1 MLATADKP
9 RRLNLDDYLSAYD
22 SARVGSA
29 HVDLS
34 EFVPDPEDPHY
45 MEVLGSLIIRDMQNG
60 WADSNPRR
68 MADYQRLFPA
78 SLSDRAL
85 LERVTR
91 EEYRLRL
98 EAGERPTFEEYEQ
111 RFGVRTVEWPRPD
124 GQPADFGMRT
134 QVYPLDR
141 NNSPASFACI
151 GHDRQGDLHRAAV
164 SYRQFRLG
172 KSDNL
177 DSWCRSFSGS
187 SDHAELFRDLHESDP
202 QSADRLAEAITTLP
216 DAGTT
221 FLGFRLIQELGKG
234 AFGRVYLARQG
245 DLANRL
251 VALKVSNDTFGES
264 QVLAQ
269 LQHTNI
275 VPIYSMH
282 RAGPFQ
288 AVCMPY
294 FGATTLKDVLIDL
307 GARESLPNSGKG
319 LVSTLNQRKSAT
331 APGRSA
337 KPGELP
343 SLPSPGR
350 DPEAAPLLSSDGEP
364 QRTENAAITLKML
377 EGFSY
382 VEAVLWVG
390 ARMADGLAH
399 AHEHGILHR
408 DLKPENVLLTED
420 GQPMLLDFNLSED
433 TKQRSCTAAGI
444 GGTLP
449 YMAPEHLRAFRD
461 GSRDVDARSDV
472 YGLGIILYELLTAQH
487 PFPTYSDGI
496 AAALPRMIEDRLKP
510 PPDLRSLN
518 PAVSP
523 AVEAIVRHCLE
534 PDPQRR
540 YQTARQLL
548 EDLERHSQD
557 LPLKHVVDPS
567 FRERM
572 GKWARRHPRLTSSTT
587 VGILAGAALLVLGSV
602 AVVRGKHLSR
612 LQAVETLNDFH
623 NDMQTAQFL
632 LYDRMGD
639 PERVERGY
647 DQCQAALSR
656 YHVIDGSRH
665 WEERSEVR
673 NLPDQSRQQLR
684 ADVGELL
691 FMSAGAVSAG
701 AGLWPGRAEKDK
713 PLNLALQF
721 NEAAAACFKGDEVPR
736 AVWQQ
741 RGELL
746 ASLQQNDAAE
756 ELFRKASETPL
767 KTGRDRYL
775 AARLHEKAGNYR
787 KALPLLEEATQ
798 LDPQSYAAWMVKGY
812 CHDQLRQHP
821 EAVACY
827 STCIALRPAVQWA
840 WYNRALARLNQFLYA
855 PACKDFDEA
864 IRLAPTESEF
874 YLNRALAREG
884 LRDYQGAL
892 ADLDKAMELGVTK
905 TRVYFMK
912 ATVREKSGDQMG
924 AQRDRDEG
932 MRRRPADELS
942 WVTRGLARAHT
953 DPQAALADYDEALKL
968 NPLSF
973 CAMQNKAHA
982 LGELLG
988 KDNEAIQ
995 VLDREVFLYPDS
1007 VFARAGRGV
1016 HLARLGKKEAAL
1028 ADAREALLRDTTPPN
1043 LYQVSCIYALT
1054 SQGDPK
1060 NRLRALELLS
1070 LALKGGFGLNLVDKD
1085 TDLDPIRKS
1094 DEFRKIIEAAKA
1106 LENRPAKPTP

>member
-1 MLATADKP
+1 MLATEAKP
-9 RRLNLDDYLSAYD
+9 RALNLDDYLSAYD
-22 SARVGSA
+22 SARVGSE

-45 MEVLGSLIIRDMQNG
+45 MEVLASLIVRDMQNG
-60 WADSNPRR
+60 WADGNPRR
-68 MADYQRLFPA
+68 MADYQHLFPA
-78 SLSDRAL
+78 SLRDRSL

-91 EEYRLRL
+91 EEYCLRL
-98 EAGERPTFEEYEQ
+98 EAGEHPTVEEYEQ

-124 GQPADFGMRT
+124 GRPADPGVRT
-134 QVYPLDR
+134 QVYPAER

-151 GHDRQGDLHRAAV
+151 GPDKQGDLYRAAV

-172 KSDNL
+172 NRDNL
-177 DSWCRSFSGS
+177 DSWCKSFPGS
-187 SDHAELFRDLHESDP
+187 RDHAELFRDLHESGP
-202 QSADRLAEAITTLP
+202 ESADRFAEAITTLP
-216 DAGTT
+216 DAGTN

-251 VALKVSNDTFGES
+251 VALKVSSDTFGES

-307 GARESLPNSGKG
+307 GGRESLPESGKG

-337 KPGELP
+337 KPGNLP
-343 SLPSPGR
+343 SLPSPSD
-350 DPEAAPLLSSDGEP
+350 DPAAAPAFSPDGESGCADNP
-364 QRTENAAITLKML
+364 AITLKML

-382 VEAVLWVG
+382 VQAVLWVG

-433 TKQRSCTAAGI
+433 TKHRSSAAAGI

-449 YMAPEHLRAFRD
+449 YMAPEHLRAFQD
-461 GSRDVDARSDV
+461 GSRDVDARSDI

-510 PPDLRSLN
+510 PPGLRSLN

-523 AVEAIVRHCLE
+523 AVEAIIRHCLE
-534 PDPQRR
+534 PEPQRR
-540 YQTARQLL
+540 YQTARELL
-548 EDLERHSQD
+548 EDIERHSQD
-557 LPLKHVVDPS
+557 LPLKHVAEPS
-567 FRERM
+567 FRERVR
-572 GKWARRHPRLTSSTT
+572 KWARRHPRLTSSTS
-587 VGILAGAALLVLGSV
+587 VGILAGAALLALGSV
-602 AVVRGKHLSR
+602 AVVRGRHLSR
-612 LQAVETLNDFH
+612 LQGAETLNGFRD
-623 NDMQTAQFL
+623 DMQTAQFL

-647 DQCQAALSR
+647 EQCQAALSR

-665 WEERSEVR
+665 WEERSDVKS
-673 NLPDQSRQQLR
+673 LPVESRQQLR

-701 AGLWPGRAEKDK
+701 AGLWPGRADKNK

-721 NEAAAACFKGDEVPR
+721 NEAAATCFKGDEVPR
-736 AVWQQ
+736 AIWQQ

-746 ASLQQNDAAE
+746 ASLQQNGAAE
-756 ELFRKASETPL
+756 ELFRKASDTPL
-767 KTGRDRYL
+767 RTGRDRYL
-775 AARLHEKAGNYR
+775 AARLHEKAGDYR

-812 CHDQLRQHP
+812 CHEQLRQHT

-840 WYNRALARLNQFLYA
+840 WYNRALARLNELQFGH
-855 PACKDFDEA
+855 ACKDFDQA

-884 LRDYQGAL
+884 LKDYKGAL
-892 ADLDKAMELGVTK
+892 ADLDKAMDLGVTK

-912 ATVREKSGDQMG
+912 ATVREKSGDQKG
-924 AQRDRDEG
+924 AQRDREEG
-932 MRRRPADELS
+932 MRRKPADELS

-953 DPQAALADYDEALKL
+953 DPRGAILDYDEALKL
-968 NPLSF
+968 NPLSS
-973 CAMQNKAHA
+973 CAMQNKAHV
-982 LGELLG
+982 LGEILN
-988 KDNEAIQ
+988 KDKEAVQ
-995 VLDREVFLYPDS
+995 VLDREVSVYPDS
-1007 VFARAGRGV
+1007 VFARSGRGV

-1028 ADAREALLRDTTPPN
+1028 ADAREALVRDTSPPV
-1043 LYQVSCIYALT
+1043 LYQVGCIYALT
-1054 SQGDPK
+1054 SKDDAK

-1070 LALKGGFGLNLVDKD
+1070 AALKGGFGLDLVDTD
-1085 TDLDPIRKS
+1085 TDLDPIRNS
-1094 DEFRKIIEAAKA
+1094 DEFRRIIQAAKA
-1106 LENRPAKPTP
+1106 LENGPAKPTP